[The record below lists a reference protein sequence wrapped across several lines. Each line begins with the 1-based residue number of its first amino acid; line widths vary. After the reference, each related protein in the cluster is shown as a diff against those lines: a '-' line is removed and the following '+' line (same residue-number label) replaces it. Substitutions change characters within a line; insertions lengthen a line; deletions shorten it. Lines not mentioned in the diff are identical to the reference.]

1 MLGARR
7 MTADFGP
14 LEGIVTKAVG
24 AYAFVYHQGRT
35 YRCVTRG
42 RLRRAEGVRPVAG
55 DRVLFVPT
63 APGEGVV
70 ESVLPRRGQ
79 LTKPAARDPARLQVL
94 AANVDQACVV
104 FAAADPDPDP
114 LAVDRFLA
122 LAEVSGLRPFL
133 CFNKQDLADPG
144 ELKALYEGAGYTVLK
159 TSARTG
165 EGLEALRRALAGHL
179 TVMVGPSGV
188 GKSTLVNALN
198 PQARRRVGEL
208 GRGGRGR
215 HTTTSAELIPV
226 DADGFVVDTPGV
238 QVLDFVHL
246 EPAAVRSAFPEIARW
261 GVRCQ
266 FSDCSHRE
274 EPGCA
279 VREAVERGL
288 VAPSRMQS
296 YLALLQEAEEGWRAR
311 YR

>member
-1 MLGARR
+1 
-7 MTADFGP
+7 MTAAPAP
-14 LEGIVTKAVG
+14 LKGIVTRAVG
-24 AYAFVYHQGRT
+24 AYAFVYHHGRT

-42 RLRRAEGVRPVAG
+42 RLRKAEGVRPVAG

-63 APGEGVV
+63 GPEEGVL
-70 ESVLPRRGQ
+70 ESVLPRQGQ
-79 LTKPAARDPARLQVL
+79 LTKPAARDPARMQVL

-104 FAAADPDPDP
+104 FAAANPAPDP
-114 LAVDRFLA
+114 LAVDRFLV

-133 CFNKQDLADPG
+133 CFNKQDLRDPG
-144 ELKALYEGAGYTVLK
+144 ELKGLYEGVGYTVLT

-165 EGLEALRRALAGHL
+165 EGLEDLRKGLAGHL

-188 GKSTLVNALN
+188 GKSTLINALN
-198 PQARRRVGEL
+198 PHARRRVAEL

-215 HTTTSAELIPV
+215 HTTTTAELIPV
-226 DADGFVVDTPGV
+226 DTDGFVVDTPGV

-246 EPAAVRSAFPEIARW
+246 DPKAVRAAFPEIARW
-261 GVRCQ
+261 SRGCQ

-274 EPGCA
+274 EPACA
-279 VREAVERGL
+279 VREAAERGL
-288 VAPSRMQS
+288 VAPSRMRS
-296 YLALLQEAEEGWRAR
+296 YLALLQEAEEGRRAR